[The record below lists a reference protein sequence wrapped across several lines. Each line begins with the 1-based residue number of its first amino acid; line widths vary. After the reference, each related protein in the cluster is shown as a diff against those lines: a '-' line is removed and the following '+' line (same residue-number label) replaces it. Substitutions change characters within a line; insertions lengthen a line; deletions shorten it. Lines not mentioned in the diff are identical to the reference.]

1 MRDILIRKY
10 ILDILLVVIVV
21 SLLTWFWFGPYQSK
35 VRIRESLMSNNL
47 AFNKDISYSG
57 FDNISLSNNKI
68 TKDLVVTNDSDK
80 LVSFVISFD
89 NLTNNKN
96 NYINYIITDDEGYS
110 SDIRCLSTD
119 GYILENSIDVSDT
132 KNYKIT
138 IWSDSLDINGNLELI
153 LMPVYA

>member
-1 MRDILIRKY
+1 MKDMLIRKY
-10 ILDILLVVIVV
+10 ILDILLVVVVV

-57 FDNISLSNNKI
+57 FDSISLNNDRI

-80 LVSFVISFD
+80 LFSFVISFD

-110 SDIRCLSTD
+110 SDVRCLSTN
-119 GYILENSIDVSDT
+119 GYILENNDSIDT
-132 KNYKIT
+132 KNYEIT
-138 IWSDSLDINGNLELI
+138 IWSDNLDINGNLELI
-153 LMPVYA
+153 LKPVYA

>member
-1 MRDILIRKY
+1 MKDMLIRKY
-10 ILDILLVVIVV
+10 ILDILLVVVVV

-57 FDNISLSNNKI
+57 FDSISLNNDRI

-80 LVSFVISFD
+80 LFSFVISFD

-110 SDIRCLSTD
+110 SDVRCLSTN
-119 GYILENSIDVSDT
+119 GYILENNIDSYDT

-138 IWSDSLDINGNLELI
+138 IWSDNLDINGNLELI
-153 LMPVYA
+153 LKPVYA

>member
-1 MRDILIRKY
+1 MRNILIRKY

-80 LVSFVISFD
+80 TVSFIISFD
-89 NLTNNKN
+89 NLTNNK
-96 NYINYIITDDEGYS
+96 II
-110 SDIRCLSTD
+110 
-119 GYILENSIDVSDT
+119 IL
-132 KNYKIT
+132 T
-138 IWSDSLDINGNLELI
+138 IL
-153 LMPVYA
+153 

>member
-1 MRDILIRKY
+1 MKDMLIRKY
-10 ILDILLVVIVV
+10 ILDILLVVVVV

-57 FDNISLSNNKI
+57 FDSISLNNNRI

-96 NYINYIITDDEGYS
+96 NYINYIIIDDEGYS
-110 SDIRCLSTD
+110 SDVRCLSTN
-119 GYILENSIDVSDT
+119 GYILENNIDSYDT

-138 IWSDSLDINGNLELI
+138 IWSDNLDINGNLELI
-153 LMPVYA
+153 LKPVYA

>member
-1 MRDILIRKY
+1 MKDMLIRKY
-10 ILDILLVVIVV
+10 ILDILLVVVVV

-57 FDNISLSNNKI
+57 FDSISLNNNRI

-96 NYINYIITDDEGYS
+96 NYINYIIIDDEGYS
-110 SDIRCLSTD
+110 SDVRCLSTN
-119 GYILENSIDVSDT
+119 GYILENNIDSFDT

-138 IWSDSLDINGNLELI
+138 IWSDNLDINGNLELI
-153 LMPVYA
+153 LKPVYA

>member
-1 MRDILIRKY
+1 MRNILIRKY

-57 FDNISLSNNKI
+57 FNTRSSVSNNKI

-80 LVSFVISFD
+80 TVSFIISFD
-89 NLTNNKN
+89 NLTNNK
-96 NYINYIITDDEGYS
+96 II
-110 SDIRCLSTD
+110 
-119 GYILENSIDVSDT
+119 IL
-132 KNYKIT
+132 T
-138 IWSDSLDINGNLELI
+138 IL
-153 LMPVYA
+153 